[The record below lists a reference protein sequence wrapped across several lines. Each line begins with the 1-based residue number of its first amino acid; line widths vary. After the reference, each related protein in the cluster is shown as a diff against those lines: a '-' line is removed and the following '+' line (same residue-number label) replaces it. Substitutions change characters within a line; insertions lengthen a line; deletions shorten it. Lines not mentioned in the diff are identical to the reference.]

1 MVRDIKAKHIGA
13 GRAIEDALPEVSA
26 REAADVDHGLAV
38 LQALENRG
46 VSRRQ
51 TNVWDQPDAEASGSV
66 SSDGPGFLADGV
78 DVGGLFLGW
87 DAGVFFEELLGLCA
101 EVSARTGDV

>member
-1 MVRDIKAKHIGA
+1 
-13 GRAIEDALPEVSA
+13 
-26 REAADVDHGLAV
+26 
-38 LQALENRG
+38 
-46 VSRRQ
+46 
-51 TNVWDQPDAEASGSV
+51 
-66 SSDGPGFLADGV
+66 V